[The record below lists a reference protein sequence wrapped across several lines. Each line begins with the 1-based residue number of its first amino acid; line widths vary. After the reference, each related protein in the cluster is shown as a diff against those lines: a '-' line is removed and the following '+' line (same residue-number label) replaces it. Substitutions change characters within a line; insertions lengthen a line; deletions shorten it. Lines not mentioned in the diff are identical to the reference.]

1 MKKVIIHVRGGVA
14 EVIYSP
20 PEIEVEIIDFDND
33 QVVSKFFEVTGYFFD
48 TYMKEETYIMKEFDD
63 ELNYMYS
70 DDEILFEDVTEQEI
84 IEAIMTQKPIGDFF
98 ITSYKIIS

>member
-33 QVVSKFFEVTGYFFD
+33 FENNQT
-48 TYMKEETYIMKEFDD
+48 TKQPNNNETI
-63 ELNYMYS
+63 
-70 DDEILFEDVTEQEI
+70 
-84 IEAIMTQKPIGDFF
+84 
-98 ITSYKIIS
+98 